1 MNAAELAFLEGF
13 ERAMQRY
20 SFDERLAIN
29 P

>member
-1 MNAAELAFLEGF
+1 MNAAEHAFLEGF

-20 SFDERLAIN
+20 AFDERLSAE